1 MACFYGIIR
10 IISECIYLLGSLN
23 SNHNLKTEESKPMNI
38 LDRASPSGNLGTNP
52 KELHTPKSTLKKL
65 EGDDGDM
72 KKKLK
77 LDRVLC
83 KNKVWQEANIM
94 FQELSKWKSMFVGK
108 S

>member
-1 MACFYGIIR
+1 
-10 IISECIYLLGSLN
+10 
-23 SNHNLKTEESKPMNI
+23 MNI